1 MPERILKTD
10 IVKLF
15 DGDELVATLFWGDRV
30 EHLGGRDFRITTTKW
45 NTKTKDY
52 DLVERD
58 VTSKKEPEFQDEGVL
73 KLRVVDVGQGD
84 GAVLESPDGKL
95 ILIDGGEKTEFRKY
109 VHRAFA
115 YRMADGPMEVEAIVV
130 THGDAD
136 HYSGLTNLLT
146 HKANKRHLV
155 KAKRVLHNGLTKAAS
170 DSDEPFGKT
179 VTHKK
184 RTWAVDL
191 VDDITE
197 VDDAR
202 LNSHFVRWKKALVA
216 MKDRV
221 EDKLEVRRVA
231 FGDDKAFD
239 FFGVPTTVLG
249 PITSKLKKGPALPF
263 LTDPEGSESV
273 SHTINGHSIVLQ
285 ITHGNVRILFGADL
299 NIEAE
304 ERLLEH
310 AKKKKISLKSEVLKV
325 PHHGSHEFVPGI
337 FAAIEPVVSIVSSGD
352 QAIGGSDHIHPRAGL
367 VGALGKFSR
376 KSVDRPLVYV
386 TEMVAYFEP
395 VEAFERGGER
405 EIFNAHVKKT
415 FGIVHVRTDGERVLV
430 ATHSGQDKK
439 KESYVFRVSKKGR
452 ITFEEPVIL

>member
-1 MPERILKTD
+1 MAERILKTD

-15 DGDELVATLFWGDRV
+15 DGDDLVATLFWGDKV
-30 EHLGGRDFRITTTKW
+30 NHLGGKKFRIVQTRR
-45 NTKTKDY
+45 NAKTKDY

-58 VTSKKEPEFQDEGVL
+58 VTSKKEPEFQEKGVL

-84 GAVLESPDGKL
+84 GAILESPDGKL
-95 ILIDGGEKTEFRKY
+95 VLLDGGEKDEFLRY

-115 YRMADGPMEVEAIVV
+115 YRMAEGPMEVDAIVV

-136 HYSGLTNLLT
+136 HYSGLTNLLE
-146 HKANKRHLV
+146 HKAKKRHLV
-155 KAKRVLHNGLTKAAS
+155 NAKRVFHNGLTKAAS
-170 DSDEPFGKT
+170 DSDKPFGDT
-179 VTHKK
+179 VTVKGQE
-184 RTWAVDL
+184 WAVDL

-197 VDDAR
+197 VPDER
-202 LNSHFVRWKKALVA
+202 LNSHFLRWKKALVA
-216 MKDRV
+216 MKKRMSG
-221 EDKLEVRRVA
+221 LEVRRVE
-231 FGDDKAFD
+231 FGDDEAFQ
-239 FFGVPTTVLG
+239 FFGVPMKVLG
-249 PITSKLKKGPALPF
+249 PVTSKIKKRPALPF
-263 LTDPEGSESV
+263 LTNPEGTPTV
-273 SHTINGHSIVLQ
+273 GHTINGHSVVLQ

-299 NIEAE
+299 NIASE

-310 AKKKKISLKSEVLKV
+310 AKKKNIPLKSEILKV

-395 VEAFERGGER
+395 VKAYERGGKR

-415 FGIVHVRTDGERVLV
+415 FGIVHVRTDGKRVLV

-439 KESYVFRVSKKGR
+439 KESYVFTVSNKGK
-452 ITFEEPVIL
+452 IAFEEPDII